1 MSLRGSGVR
10 TRHDDLQTSALS
22 LVNFSLC
29 FNVEQ
34 DEMLPS
40 NSHQKLLEVE
50 VFRAICE
57 AFLYMNVLTL
67 TFFSSGV
74 GELSAET
81 SSCLLTSAVQ

>member
-1 MSLRGSGVR
+1 MWVCGGGR

-29 FNVEQ
+29 FNIEQ

-40 NSHQKLLEVE
+40 NSHQKLFEVE

-57 AFLYMNVLTL
+57 AFLYMNVLTTL
-67 TFFSSGV
+67 FSSGV

-81 SSCLLTSAVQ
+81 SSCLLTSVVQ